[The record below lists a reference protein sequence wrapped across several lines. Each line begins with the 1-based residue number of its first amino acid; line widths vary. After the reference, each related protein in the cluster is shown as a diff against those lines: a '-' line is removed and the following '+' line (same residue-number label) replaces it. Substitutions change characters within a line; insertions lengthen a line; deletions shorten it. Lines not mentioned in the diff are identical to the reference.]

1 MQSTNTSSEDNA
13 YAVFVQAFEFFEAG
27 VFHRLAGSDNTILR
41 VEVIF
46 AGFLAVE
53 MVGRVVTLYFTGEL
67 RLE

>member
-1 MQSTNTSSEDNA
+1 MQSTNASSEDNA
-13 YAVFVQAFEFFEAG
+13 YAVFVQAFEFFETG
-27 VFHRLAGSDNTILR
+27 VFHRLAGSDNAILR